1 MNANKDGPVL
11 TEPEYR
17 DEKGSDTSPN
27 PPFKLEDVEQ
37 SASMID
43 IDPITEAK
51 LLRKLDIRIVPMIC
65 WIYLMN
71 FMDRVNIGNARLYK
85 MEEDLGMDPNSNQ
98 FQIAVSILFVTYV
111 IFETP
116 SNLILKRMKP
126 ARYLGG
132 LMFMWGMVATFS
144 CFVNNFAGLIVCR
157 LLLGTFEAGLFPG
170 VILYLSMF
178 YNRRNV
184 SLRQACFYG
193 TSALAGGL
201 GGVVAYAIGE
211 LDGVAGWNGWRWI
224 ILINGIPTVITAI
237 AVPFVLPNSPETAS
251 FLTEEDRRNLVLLR
265 MKEVGQT
272 TSGQELARED
282 VMKGVKDWKVYA
294 YAIAQFVGLGMLYS
308 FSVFLPTIINGLG
321 GGWSRQVVQALT
333 IPVYVCGFL
342 TYVICAYFSDKSQN
356 RGLYCIGGLAVSMIG
371 YIFLIANK
379 GLGLS
384 FAGCFI
390 VALGL
395 WVATGI
401 AFSWIAVN
409 NPRYGK
415 RAFASGMQ
423 ITIGNCSGVA
433 APFLY
438 AADTA
443 PTYIP
448 GYGAT
453 IGLLALGIAIYIA
466 LHFYFRMKNNRK
478 LSGKEDWRIEGK
490 TEEEIAEMGEDNPR
504 YLYTI

>member
-1 MNANKDGPVL
+1 MNNHAQDSVPHVSEFK
-11 TEPEYR
+11 
-17 DEKGSDTSPN
+17 DEKGSDISPT
-27 PPFKLEDVEQ
+27 PPINVEDVEHNG
-37 SASMID
+37 SLIEVDAA
-43 IDPITEAK
+43 TEAR

-71 FMDRVNIGNARLYK
+71 FMDRVNIGNARLY
-85 MEEDLGMDPNSNQ
+85 ELEADLGMNPNTNQ

-111 IFETP
+111 LFETP

-126 ARYLGG
+126 ARYLAG
-132 LMFMWGMVATFS
+132 LMFLWGLVATFS
-144 CFVNNFAGLIVCR
+144 AFVNNFAALVACR
-157 LLLGTFEAGLFPG
+157 LLLGMFEAGLFPG

-184 SLRQACFYG
+184 SLRQAWFYG

-211 LDGVAGWNGWRWI
+211 MDGVGGWNGWRWI
-224 ILINGIPTVITAI
+224 ILINGIPTVLTAV
-237 AVPFVLPNSPETAS
+237 AVPYVLPNSPETAS

-272 TSGQELARED
+272 AAGQELLKED

-321 GGWSRQVVQALT
+321 GGWNRQVVQALT
-333 IPVYVCGFL
+333 IPVYCAGFI
-342 TYVICAYFSDKSQN
+342 TYVAGAYYSDKTQN
-356 RGLYCIGGLAVSMIG
+356 RGLFCIAGLAVSMIG

-401 AFSWIAVN
+401 AFSWIGVN

-423 ITIGNCSGVA
+423 ITIGNCSGVV

-438 AADTA
+438 SAEDAPEFTA
-443 PTYIP
+443 

-453 IGLLALGIAIYIA
+453 IGLLALGIAIYVA
-466 LHFYFRMKNNRK
+466 LHLYFRMKNQRK
-478 LSGKEDWRIEGK
+478 FSGKEDWRIEGK